1 MTIHQ
6 LVNEVQAGTGV
17 NRFKILQRA
26 RESWPNTVDFKPV
39 QVRLLS
45 AALLAEQAPPGRLAG
60 TGCPAGVEKRL

>member
-1 MTIHQ
+1 VTIHQ

-17 NRFKILQRA
+17 NRFVILQRA
-26 RESWPNTVDFKPV
+26 RESWPNTVDFKAV

-45 AALLAEQAPPGRLAG
+45 AALLAEQAPLRGLAG